1 MAISEIL
8 KKIRL
13 IEIQS
18 RKPVNQLFAGE
29 YRSVFKGEGLE
40 FHEVREYQPGDD
52 IRLID
57 WNVTARLGRPF
68 IKKFVEER
76 QRTIVLMVDVSASQD
91 YGSLSKSKNEIAAEL
106 AAILAFSAIKNNDLV
121 GLLLFSDKI
130 EKYIPPKKG
139 KKHVMR
145 LIRDILF
152 FKRLGV
158 RTDISGALK
167 YFSRV
172 QRKSAIIF
180 LLSDFL
186 GNSYERQLT
195 ALARRHDLIPVMI
208 KDRFE
213 RVFPL
218 HNGLLHIEDPESGE
232 IRAVDGGD
240 PAVRESYRQVA
251 EAEYQHRLRYFRR
264 IKVDCLELSTDG
276 NYLGPL
282 NLFIKRQQKKVL
294 RG

>member
-1 MAISEIL
+1 MPIPEIL

-76 QRTIVLMVDVSASQD
+76 QRTIVLMVDVSASHD

-152 FKRLGV
+152 FKREGV
-158 RTDISGALK
+158 KTDISGALK
-167 YFSRV
+167 YFGRV
-172 QRKSAIIF
+172 QRKSAIVF

-186 GNSYERQLT
+186 GDDYERPLT

-213 RVFPL
+213 RSFPL
-218 HNGLLHIEDPESGE
+218 HTGLLYVEDQESGE
-232 IRAVDGGD
+232 ILAVDGGD
-240 PAVRESYRQVA
+240 HGVRESYRQAV
-251 EAEYQHRLRYFRR
+251 EAEYQRQLRYFRR

-276 NYLGPL
+276 NYLKPL
-282 NLFIKRQQKKVL
+282 NLFFKRQQKKAL